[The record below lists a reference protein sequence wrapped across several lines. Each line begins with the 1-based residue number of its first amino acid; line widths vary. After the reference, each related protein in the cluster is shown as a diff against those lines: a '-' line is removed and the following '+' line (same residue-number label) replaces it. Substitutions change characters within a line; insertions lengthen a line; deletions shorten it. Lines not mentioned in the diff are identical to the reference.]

1 MARTCIVCGNA
12 AGSGEHVFPASLGGR
27 RTNKSIYC
35 TPHDNGYS
43 SLVAY
48 LGSQVDVFNAHLGV
62 VLDHSKEI
70 KSVVSKDKE
79 TGQELILSAEKNRF
93 KEPRVL
99 SQEPFENGVLQHMAF
114 PDRKSM
120 NDWIAE
126 QKAQGNDVNPLQ
138 KAEER
143 QYFLGEVQHQRTFG
157 GPCGLGAVAYITQ
170 TFMAQAFPDLA
181 RSGDVKAFLDY
192 TQAIASVARNKGGCG
207 GAEPAQPDPRLAQ
220 AQHDLGIALAAWG
233 GKEPVWW
240 DFDPQPDSTPNA
252 FEFGH
257 RVTVG
262 VDASDGQIFGRFS
275 LFSSINFGMC
285 FGTASKPIASRT
297 VTIDID
303 PLAEHPPDDIN
314 KTESALA
321 SARVAWPTTP
331 TAGLAAAISGKTQ
344 EAIFSDLIRRME
356 EHSLRKAA
364 KKMHTELA
372 LFSSLSSVEAD
383 ELLCR
388 VVDRQAQRVW
398 NLVNYV
404 IPNFKPHLPKGTG
417 VVIGPLLDMLI
428 ARDPNSPNGLSDT
441 ASAILETAKSALIA
455 QMRADIKAG
464 VLDERRIEELLGE
477 GPGAAVVGELVLA
490 TIMEALFR

>member
-1 MARTCIVCGNA
+1 M
-12 AGSGEHVFPASLGGR
+12 
-27 RTNKSIYC
+27 
-35 TPHDNGYS
+35 
-43 SLVAY
+43 VAE
-48 LGSQVDVFNAHLGV
+48 LGSQVDIFNAHLGV
-62 VLDHSKEI
+62 VMDHSKAS
-70 KSVVSKDKE
+70 KSVVAKDKE
-79 TGQELILSAEKNRF
+79 TGQELRLSAEENRF
-93 KEPRVL
+93 TAPRVI
-99 SQEPFENGVLQHMAF
+99 SQLPLEKGVLQHMAF

-126 QKAQGNDVNPLQ
+126 QKAQGNDVTPLQ

-143 QYFLGEVQHQRTFG
+143 QYFLGEVHHQRKFG

-181 RSGDVKAFLDY
+181 RSSAVKAFLDY
-192 TQAIASVARNKGGCG
+192 TQAIANVAQIKGGCG
-207 GAEPAQPDPRLAQ
+207 GVVPAQPDPKLAQ
-220 AQHDLGIALAAWG
+220 AQHDLRIALAAWG

-262 VDASDGQIFGRFS
+262 VDASDGQIFGRFT

-285 FGTASKPIASRT
+285 FGIASTPIVSRT

-303 PLAEHPPDDIN
+303 PLAEHPPNDIRR
-314 KTESALA
+314 TESSLA
-321 SARVAWPTTP
+321 SARVAWPTEP

-344 EAIFSDLIRRME
+344 EAIFANLIRRME

-364 KKMHTELA
+364 RKMHAELA
-372 LFSSLSSVEAD
+372 VFSSLSSVEGD

-388 VVDRQAQRVW
+388 VVDKQAQRVW
-398 NLVNYV
+398 NLANWV
-404 IPNFKPHLPKGTG
+404 ISNFKLHLAKETG
-417 VVIGPLLDMLI
+417 AVIGPMLDMLI
-428 ARDPNSPNGLSDT
+428 ARDPSSPNGLSDT
-441 ASAILETAKSALIA
+441 ASATLELAKSALIA

-464 VLDERRIEELLGE
+464 FLDERRIEELLGE

-490 TIMEALFR
+490 PVVQALSR